1 MVRGVTTPVP
11 ALATLCLLAG
21 CAVAAGL
28 PSSQGNAID
37 ALFRDYTGSV
47 PGASVI
53 VIRDGRVV
61 YEHAYGL
68 SNLSPAA
75 PATPGTDYRLA
86 SLTKE
91 FTALSVMLLARDGKL
106 RYDEPIGFLLP
117 GLPPQVRALTVR
129 QLLTH
134 TSGIWDYEDLIPDTQ
149 TVQVSDADV
158 LAMISRKDTLYF
170 KPGTRFQYS
179 NTAYVLLG
187 LIVERTSGLPFP
199 RFLAEHVFQPAGMT
213 STLLYERGGPDVP
226 QRAYGFTPDSGAPTF
241 KATDQSVT
249 SATRGDGAIYSSV
262 IDLAKWCDALSG
274 DLLLDQRRLSE
285 GFTSAAL
292 LDGTKTGYGFGW
304 YVDTFRGARRLW
316 HHGETS
322 GFRNTIVRFP
332 DLHAAIVILSNRNGG
347 DTGKIADQ
355 VADLVFFSKGPP

>member
-1 MVRGVTTPVP
+1 VVRGVTSPGP

-28 PSSQGNAID
+28 PPSQGNAID
-37 ALFRDYTGSV
+37 ALFRDYAGSV
-47 PGASVI
+47 PGASII

-68 SNLSPAA
+68 SNLSPAL

-106 RYDEPIGFLLP
+106 RYDEPIGDLLS
-117 GLPPQVRALTVR
+117 GLPPRVQRLTVR

-170 KPGTRFQYS
+170 QPGTRFQYS

-187 LIVERTSGLPFP
+187 LIVERTAGMPFP

-226 QRAYGFTPDSGAPTF
+226 QRAYGYTPDSGASTF

-249 SATRGDGAIYSSV
+249 SATRGDGGVYASV
-262 IDLAKWCDALSG
+262 VDLARWCDALSG
-274 DLLLDQRRLSE
+274 DLLLDQRRLAE
-285 GFTSAAL
+285 GFTSGVL
-292 LDGTKTGYGFGW
+292 SDGTKTGYGFGW
-304 YVDTFRGARRLW
+304 YVDTFRGTRRLW

-332 DLHAAIVILSNRNGG
+332 DLHGAIIVLSNRNGG

-355 VADLVFFSKGPP
+355 VADLVFFSKGAP